1 MLGPVPLALQASV
14 PLLVDVCTTV
24 AAETGF
30 GEAVA
35 DVFVHSTWV
44 VRVAWALVAA
54 ETEAGV
60 RPVVVHV
67 TDAFVVDQAAFR
79 VLAVLWVDEGSLV
92 LVIEAVVEPRH
103 VLAVL
108 EQQSLGPVPLAL
120 QASIPLLVDVRA
132 TVAAET
138 RFGVQPVVVHVTD
151 AFVVDQAAFRVLA
164 VLWVDVGSLV
174 VVNEAAVIEP
184 QRVALVPAVL
194 QPVVVHVMDAF
205 VVHEVAF
212 RVFAVLE

>member
-1 MLGPVPLALQASV
+1 M
-14 PLLVDVCTTV
+14 DVRATV

-35 DVFVHSTWV
+35 DVFVRSTWV
-44 VRVAWALVAA
+44 VRAAWALVAA

-92 LVIEAVVEPRH
+92 LVIEAVVEPRR
-103 VLAVL
+103 VPAVL

-120 QASIPLLVDVRA
+120 QASVPLLVDVRA

-138 RFGVQPVVVHVTD
+138 GFGVQPVVVHVTD

-174 VVNEAAVIEP
+174 VVNEAAVVEP
-184 QRVALVPAVL
+184 RRVALVPAVL
-194 QPVVVHVMDAF
+194 QPVVVHVTDAF